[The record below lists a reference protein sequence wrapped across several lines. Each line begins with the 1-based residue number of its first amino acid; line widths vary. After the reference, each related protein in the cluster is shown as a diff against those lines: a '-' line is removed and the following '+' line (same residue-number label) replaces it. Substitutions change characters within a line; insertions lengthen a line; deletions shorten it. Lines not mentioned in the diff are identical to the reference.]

1 MFWYIQNAVLFTWAA
16 RLELV
21 GGGSAHGGG
30 LEADPEVG
38 GDAGG
43 EEGRSAASRAD
54 PWQRRDWVVRLRR
67 REKSGAVRRPTQELA
82 GAG

>member
-16 RLELV
+16 RLELA

-54 PWQRRDWVVRLRR
+54 PW
-67 REKSGAVRRPTQELA
+67 
-82 GAG
+82 